1 MRIALFPLFKANA
14 EFGNRQGR
22 WPHGQIR
29 PKREVGGM
37 GAMTQ
42 AQAAGS
48 RMHEGRPLQDALRR
62 LVRSAA
68 LASALKDLVTKAH
81 IESPSV
87 VVEARNVVRCIQ

>member
-1 MRIALFPLFKANA
+1 
-14 EFGNRQGR
+14 
-22 WPHGQIR
+22 
-29 PKREVGGM
+29 
-37 GAMTQ
+37 
-42 AQAAGS
+42 
-48 RMHEGRPLQDALRR
+48 MHEGRPKWDALQR